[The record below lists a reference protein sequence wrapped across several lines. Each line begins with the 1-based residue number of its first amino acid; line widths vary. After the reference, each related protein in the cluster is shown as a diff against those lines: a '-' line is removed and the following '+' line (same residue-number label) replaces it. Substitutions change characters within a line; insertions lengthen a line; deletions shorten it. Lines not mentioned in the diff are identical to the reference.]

1 MKRLCILTLAI
12 VCLGLHQQTYAEIRN
27 GYDNLLKA
35 AQIKMD
41 NLHAIANEDLNNEQR
56 IRLKKWLKVVHKMEK
71 KLRKNQTIT
80 QALIDKFR
88 RIDPDLYHEI
98 NTIQDAEGNETD
110 VYIKVVDNLGPGLEG
125 ATNVAHST
133 DNPHVY
139 SSEYGDYSVS
149 VGIATMNPIRT
160 LRTLVHELGHVRYQ
174 IPHLAEYTTYY
185 KQAYQEAHRIGHH
198 DKDPS
203 HQSVKAT
210 MQAFIDAWRE
220 NNTARKWVVKD
231 KSRKLL
237 ASSKEN

>member
-1 MKRLCILTLAI
+1 MKRLCIITLAI
-12 VCLGLHQQTYAEIRN
+12 LCFGMYQHSYAEIRN

-56 IRLKKWLKVVHKMEK
+56 KRLKKWLKAVHKIAK
-71 KLRKNQTIT
+71 KLRENQTIT
-80 QALIDKFR
+80 QALIEKFR
-88 RIDPDLYHEI
+88 TIDPDLYHDI
-98 NTIQDAEGNETD
+98 NTIHNAEGNETD
-110 VYIKVVDNLGPGLEG
+110 VYIKVVEYLGPGLEG

-139 SSEYGDYSVS
+139 TSEYGDHSVS
-149 VGIATMNPIRT
+149 VKIADMNPIRT

-174 IPHLAEYTTYY
+174 VPHLAEYTIYY
-185 KQAYQEAHRIGHH
+185 KQAYQDSHRIGHH

-210 MQAFIDAWRE
+210 MQAFIDSWRE
-220 NNTARKWVVKD
+220 NNTARKDEYRKMLAFIKKD
-231 KSRKLL
+231 
-237 ASSKEN
+237 